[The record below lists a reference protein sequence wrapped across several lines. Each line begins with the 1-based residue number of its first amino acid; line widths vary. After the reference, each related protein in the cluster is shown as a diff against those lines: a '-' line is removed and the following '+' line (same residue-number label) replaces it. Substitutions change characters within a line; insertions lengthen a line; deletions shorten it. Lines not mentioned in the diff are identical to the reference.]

1 MASQQRTVGSR
12 HLRTLLDVG
21 LIGGLTDR
29 QLLEQFS
36 TGHREIAEAAFT
48 TLVER
53 HGPMVMRVCRGILGD
68 SLNLHDSFQATFL
81 VLVRKADS
89 LRVPDSLGPWLH
101 AVAFRVAT
109 KAKVAAARR
118 KVHEIRA
125 VEAAEAKRDCDN
137 GELWST
143 LHEEVDRLPPKY
155 RAPIVLCYLEGLT
168 QEGAATALGW
178 PVGTVSGRLARA
190 REMLRSRM
198 VRRGL
203 APSAVVIGGL
213 DLANAANATT
223 PLPESAIKAVVSLVT
238 ERSAGVAP
246 AAVAA
251 QAKACLRMMTLSRL
265 KTASILLLVGMAAFG
280 LAHSFLP
287 TLVGDRDDGQSPTQ
301 PIVAAAAEADVDSW
315 PPGVTV
321 SGRVLDHRGEPVP
334 GANVLLL
341 GSEQL
346 TVWADP
352 GQEAGQVRYNLS
364 TRPPMRPLPS
374 RPTVAVDSR

>member
-1 MASQQRTVGSR
+1 MGSR

-53 HGPMVMRVCRGILGD
+53 HGPMAMRVCRGILGD

-118 KVHEIRA
+118 KVHEILARSRRLRPA
-125 VEAAEAKRDCDN
+125 KTPTPASPRSASSTQEA
-137 GELWST
+137 
-143 LHEEVDRLPPKY
+143 HRLPPIGAH
-155 RAPIVLCYLEGLT
+155 RSLSGGPDPRRSRDSAGLA
-168 QEGAATALGW
+168 G
-178 PVGTVSGRLARA
+178 GTVSGRLARV

-198 VRRGL
+198 VRCGACPVSRGDRWAGLGKRGECDDAL
-203 APSAVVIGGL
+203 AGVGDQCRFAGDRAVGR
-213 DLANAANATT
+213 
-223 PLPESAIKAVVSLVT
+223 S
-238 ERSAGVAP
+238 SAGG
-246 AAVAA
+246 
-251 QAKACLRMMTLSRL
+251 SRRSGESVFENDDL
-265 KTASILLLVGMAAFG
+265 EQTEDRIGSSPCWDGCVRLGPLL
-280 LAHSFLP
+280 LP

-301 PIVAAAAEADVDSW
+301 PIVGAAAEADVDSW

-334 GANVLLL
+334 AANVLLL

-346 TVWADP
+346 TVLGRSGP
-352 GQEAGQVRYNLS
+352 GSGAGSL
-364 TRPPMRPLPS
+364 
-374 RPTVAVDSR
+374 